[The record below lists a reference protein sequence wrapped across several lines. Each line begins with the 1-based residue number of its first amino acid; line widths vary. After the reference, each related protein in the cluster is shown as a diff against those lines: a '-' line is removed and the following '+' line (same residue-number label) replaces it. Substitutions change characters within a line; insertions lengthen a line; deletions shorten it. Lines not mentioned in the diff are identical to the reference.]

1 MGCLQGHVSHNMY
14 TNDMSHSIQASFRGT
29 SPKEVAKWTAAHLV
43 YSLYQSEALPH
54 TSIGALQLASQRDR
68 VCAISAEATQEAALE
83 GMLRKVQEKWIGVEL
98 TVKQYKEAKDA
109 YILGSVEDVQ
119 AVLEDSL
126 AMMATISS
134 SRFVAGLLCFA
145 THSCCKKRQV

>member
-1 MGCLQGHVSHNMY
+1 
-14 TNDMSHSIQASFRGT
+14 
-29 SPKEVAKWTAAHLV
+29 
-43 YSLYQSEALPH
+43 
-54 TSIGALQLASQRDR
+54 
-68 VCAISAEATQEAALE
+68 
-83 GMLRKVQEKWIGVEL
+83 MLRKVQEKWTGVEL

-134 SRFVAGLLCFA
+134 SRFVAGPLCFA
-145 THSCCKKRQV
+145 THGCFATHATHHLLSVMVMGCSACSTCAVMLFTCTESQVVCF